1 MKQEHEQIGG
11 LEALAHMEYPGR
23 VIILGR
29 APGEGIPF
37 VVYGITGRSPSS
49 QARRIVFEG
58 TRAMVTPTDEDLLAE
73 GDPDLLLYA
82 AISIQQGCVVSN
94 GRQTF
99 SIRPIPVSDP
109 GPVEVLAQGLEGWD
123 FEPDPP
129 NWTPRISGCVLTA
142 DRGALSII
150 KHGGGGLSVKNYF
163 EFPLLPGRAKM
174 ISTYTGKNANPL
186 PSFQGEPLD
195 LHFRGVTARQTA
207 EAVYAAMAPA
217 DPKLDFRVAAA
228 CVFLHD
234 LQRDGFEKAVINR
247 HDRNSDQQ
255 SLRGKEGP

>member
-1 MKQEHEQIGG
+1 MRQEQKKDGG
-11 LEALAHMEYPGR
+11 LDALSGMEYPGR

-29 APGEGIPF
+29 SAGEGIPF
-37 VVYGITGRSPSS
+37 VIYCITGRSPSS
-49 QARRIVFEG
+49 QARRIAFEG
-58 TRAMVTPTDEDLLAE
+58 TKAMVTPTDADLLAE

-99 SIRPIPVSDP
+99 SIRPIPVSDQ

-129 NWTPRISGCVLTA
+129 NWTPRISGCILTP
-142 DRGALSII
+142 DRGALCIV
-150 KHGGGGLSVKNYF
+150 KQGGGGLSLKNYF
-163 EFPLLPGRAKM
+163 EFPLVPGRAKM
-174 ISTYTGKNANPL
+174 ICTYTGENVNPL
-186 PSFQGEPLD
+186 PSFQGEPQD
-195 LHFRGVTARQTA
+195 LRFRGVTARQNA
-207 EAVYAAMAPA
+207 EEAYAAMAPA

-234 LQRDGFEKAVINR
+234 LQRDVFEKAVINR
-247 HDRNSDQQ
+247 RDRTSEEQ
-255 SLRGKEGP
+255 SSRKE